1 MQTLHERFAAQV
13 VRTPDATALTFSGQ
27 SLTYTQLDA
36 RANALAHRL
45 IMEGVAPDT
54 LVALLVNRGFEMVIG
69 ILGILKA
76 GGAYVPLDPA
86 YPADRLAFQL
96 ADCEASVLV
105 TQGGMARPET
115 SATVVEVGS
124 DERSDAPGNHATTQN
139 LAYVIYTSGSTGQPK
154 GCLVEHR
161 NVLPLFDNPAFAAT
175 ERDVW
180 TLFHSYAF
188 DFSVWEIWGA
198 LLHGGRLVIP
208 TDSERRAADAFHAL
222 LRREGVTVLNQ
233 SPTAFAQLMAADE
246 NAPKLDS
253 LRTIILAAEKLEVA
267 SLKSWFA
274 RYGDQAP
281 ALWNLYGITETTVFV
296 SYRRILTADTDSTV
310 SPIGVAFPGWNMH
323 VVNGELWVGG
333 LGVTRGYL
341 KRPELT
347 EERFV
352 CYQGQRVYKSG
363 DLVSVLPNSEL
374 DYIGRSDLQ
383 VKLRG
388 HRIELGEIE
397 AALVQFP
404 GVRGSAVAL
413 HDEKLVGYTLGQKP
427 ETAALTTYLRELL
440 PSYMVPTAFVH
451 LESFPMTV
459 NGKLDRRALPA
470 PPSSPSPSSR
480 EQREEG
486 SPLEKILALWQRVMG
501 TSEVLKGDDV
511 FFDIGGH
518 SLLLPMVRDGIKEL
532 FDVEL
537 SLVELFEYPSAKALA
552 ARVAPPDNRG
562 ANVSSQNS
570 QIRDRATRQREA
582 IARLRRH

>member
-1 MQTLHERFAAQV
+1 
-13 VRTPDATALTFSGQ
+13 
-27 SLTYTQLDA
+27 
-36 RANALAHRL
+36 
-45 IMEGVAPDT
+45 
-54 LVALLVNRGFEMVIG
+54 
-69 ILGILKA
+69 
-76 GGAYVPLDPA
+76 
-86 YPADRLAFQL
+86 
-96 ADCEASVLV
+96 
-105 TQGGMARPET
+105 
-115 SATVVEVGS
+115 
-124 DERSDAPGNHATTQN
+124 
-139 LAYVIYTSGSTGQPK
+139 
-154 GCLVEHR
+154 
-161 NVLPLFDNPAFAAT
+161 
-175 ERDVW
+175 
-180 TLFHSYAF
+180 
-188 DFSVWEIWGA
+188 
-198 LLHGGRLVIP
+198 
-208 TDSERRAADAFHAL
+208 
-222 LRREGVTVLNQ
+222 VTVLNQ
-233 SPTAFAQLMAADE
+233 SPTAFAQLMAAAE

-440 PSYMVPTAFVH
+440 PSHMVPTAFVH

-470 PPSSPSPSSR
+470 PTSLPPVPR
-480 EQREEG
+480 LAGET
-486 SPLEKILALWQRVMG
+486 PLDRILELWQRVIG
-501 TSEVLKGDDV
+501 TSDVLTGDDV

-552 ARVAPPDNRG
+552 TRVAPPDNRG